1 MAAKKKATKKKATKK
16 TAKKAA
22 PKKKEV
28 VLVLSKAKEALKAHD
43 VNVAGDAL
51 ESLNELVHN
60 YIDQAAKRATANG
73 RKTIEGAVGTRLEC
87 RPLFCYTIPE
97 RYVDGRL
104 VSSCLES

>member
-16 TAKKAA
+16 AAKKAA

-73 RKTIEGAVGTRLEC
+73 RKTVRGYDFLA
-87 RPLFCYTIPE
+87 
-97 RYVDGRL
+97 
-104 VSSCLES
+104 

>member
-16 TAKKAA
+16 VAKKKAA
-22 PKKKEV
+22 PKKQEV

-73 RKTIEGAVGTRLEC
+73 RKTVRGYDFMA
-87 RPLFCYTIPE
+87 
-97 RYVDGRL
+97 
-104 VSSCLES
+104 